1 MLRKIGLW
9 SAFFAVLLSACQ
21 PRPSQ
26 EEQLTVVATFF
37 PVADI
42 VQQVGQPHVQV
53 QTLLPA
59 DSDLHSFSPT
69 TRQLKQ
75 LHEAKAVFA
84 LGFGAEP
91 FLDALMRGVDK
102 RKPPLIELGEGCW
115 TLPADA
121 SHEHHHHE
129 EEHHHHHEEAID
141 PHVWLSLQNA
151 VQMVRNAQT
160 GLARI
165 APQHRETFSKNADAL
180 VQEIQA
186 LHQQLRQRAKGWKH
200 RRFMAAHGAYRY
212 LAKEAGLEQVAAFE
226 PLPGV
231 EPSARWIRDLMN
243 VAKREGV
250 KVVFVP
256 PPAPPRLVETIAA
269 DLGMN
274 IYTIDPLERSLTPYQ
289 NYQQR
294 MRRNIETLE
303 QAMR

>member
-1 MLRKIGLW
+1 MWRKMGLC
-9 SAFFAVLLSACQ
+9 SALFVVLLSACQ
-21 PRPSQ
+21 PRSSQ
-26 EEQLTVVATFF
+26 EDQVMVVATFF

-42 VQQVGQPHVQV
+42 VQQVGRPHVEV

-69 TRQLKQ
+69 TRQVKL

-84 LGFGAEP
+84 LGLGAEP
-91 FLDALMRGVDK
+91 FLDGLMRGAGG
-102 RKPPLIELGEGCW
+102 RKPPLFELGEGCW
-115 TLPADA
+115 TLPVDA
-121 SHEHHHHE
+121 SHEHHHE
-129 EEHHHHHEEAID
+129 GEHHHHHPEEAVD

-151 VQMVRNAQT
+151 VQMVRNAQSA
-160 GLARI
+160 LARI

-186 LHQQLRQRAKGWKH
+186 LHQQLRQRAQGWTH

-231 EPSARWIRDLMN
+231 EPSARWVRDLMN
-243 VAKREGV
+243 AAKREGV
-250 KVVFVP
+250 KVVFVS

-269 DLGMN
+269 DLGMS
-274 IYTIDPLERSLTPYQ
+274 IYTLDPLERSVNPYQ
-289 NYQQR
+289 SYQQR